1 MTPADLPLL
10 LSRLIATQVELFDAV
25 DARLRAEAD
34 MPLVALLP
42 LRAVRDT
49 PGCRVQDLAAALGLT
64 VGGASKSA
72 DRLERRGW
80 LRRISNPSDR
90 RSQLLELTDE
100 GASAA
105 TTGDVIADA
114 VMRELVIPALG
125 EPEAERLSSTLE
137 RLRRSPSSP
146 GTP

>member
-1 MTPADLPLL
+1 ML

-25 DARLRAEAD
+25 DGRLRAVAD

-42 LRAVRDT
+42 LRVVRTT
-49 PGCRVQDLAAALGLT
+49 PECRVQDLAAGLGLS
-64 VGGASKSA
+64 VSGASKSA

-90 RSQLLELTDE
+90 RSQILELTAE
-100 GASAA
+100 GISAA
-105 TTGDVIADA
+105 AAGDKIADA

-125 EPEAERLSSTLE
+125 ESEADRLSSNLA
-137 RLRRSPSSP
+137 RLRRGMPSQDMP
-146 GTP
+146 